1 MSKKDYK
8 LPEEKMVIGLEECIS
23 LCKQKGY
30 FVLDKGR
37 VKYTAVG
44 KSYNFS
50 DPKEKTRMMFYYDLI
65 EKYKYPMDK
74 IEFEI
79 GVPGG
84 ASNNYADIVVFT
96 DDEKR
101 TPYIAAECRGAD
113 ISKIEF
119 EQAEWQAITNAKLL
133 KARFAVCI
141 AGDKCN
147 VTEIDNLN
155 NETKIPDIPVCYGK

>member
-1 MSKKDYK
+1 
-8 LPEEKMVIGLEECIS
+8 MVICFEDCVS
-23 LCKQKGY
+23 LCEKKGY
-30 FVLDKGR
+30 IVFDRGKIR
-37 VKYTAVG
+37 YAAAG

-50 DPKEKTRMMFYYDLI
+50 DPKEKTRMMLYYDLI

-119 EQAEWQAITNAKLL
+119 EQAESQAITNAKLL
-133 KARFAVCI
+133 KARFAVCA
-141 AGDKCN
+141 AGDKLRA
-147 VTEIDNLN
+147 TEIDDLN
-155 NETKIPDIPVCYGK
+155 YETEIQDIPVCYGK